1 MKGGFQ
7 AFALEE
13 EKEHCGIVFRDQLK
27 NLHSISIVAVPFP
40 VLHSCTSVPHA
51 AVNPNH
57 KTSHALLSLPS
68 TCPRW
73 LHPQWAE
80 PTHLNHKL
88 RK

>member
-1 MKGGFQ
+1 MKDGFQ

-57 KTSHALLSLPS
+57 KIILLCYCTSVILLL
-68 TCPRW
+68 
-73 LHPQWAE
+73 L
-80 PTHLNHKL
+80 
-88 RK
+88 